1 MDHKSGPGAGC
12 VVVIALLAGLIGGLG
27 GGYYAGT
34 RAASTGGPGE
44 LPTLPTTPTSSV
56 KILHEDDA
64 VINSVRAVDPSVVKV
79 VAREEAPRSMMEHY
93 MGAPPRVSEGLG
105 TGFVFEYEDGH
116 QYVLT
121 NSHVVGGAQEIL
133 IKFVDGSTIHGELVN
148 QDQEKDIAVVRLVDA
163 PSDLPSVKLG
173 DSSDLE
179 IGQRVLAIGH
189 PFDFEHT
196 VTVGYVS
203 AIGNRQFGQSEWR
216 NVIQTDA
223 AINMG
228 NSGGPLV
235 NLAGEVIGINT
246 LIYSPTG
253 SGNIGLGFAIPIN
266 EAKEMLYFLVHGG
279 PWVGI
284 SAIMPNSPGFSQYYE
299 LPVSDGVVITAGRR
313 SSPAD
318 QSGIQPGDVI
328 LDIDGKQIANGDDL
342 RSAIFAHRIGD
353 TISFKIARNDSVTD
367 VEVVAGTVN
376 Q

>member
-1 MDHKSGPGAGC
+1 
-12 VVVIALLAGLIGGLG
+12 
-27 GGYYAGT
+27 
-34 RAASTGGPGE
+34 
-44 LPTLPTTPTSSV
+44 
-56 KILHEDDA
+56 
-64 VINSVRAVDPSVVKV
+64 
-79 VAREEAPRSMMEHY
+79 
-93 MGAPPRVSEGLG
+93 
-105 TGFVFEYEDGH
+105 
-116 QYVLT
+116 
-121 NSHVVGGAQEIL
+121 
-133 IKFVDGSTIHGELVN
+133 
-148 QDQEKDIAVVRLVDA
+148 
-163 PSDLPSVKLG
+163 
-173 DSSDLE
+173 
-179 IGQRVLAIGH
+179 
-189 PFDFEHT
+189 
-196 VTVGYVS
+196 
-203 AIGNRQFGQSEWR
+203 
-216 NVIQTDA
+216 
-223 AINMG
+223 MG

-299 LPVSDGVVITAGRR
+299 LPVSDGVVITAVRR

>member
-1 MDHKSGPGAGC
+1 
-12 VVVIALLAGLIGGLG
+12 
-27 GGYYAGT
+27 
-34 RAASTGGPGE
+34 
-44 LPTLPTTPTSSV
+44 
-56 KILHEDDA
+56 
-64 VINSVRAVDPSVVKV
+64 
-79 VAREEAPRSMMEHY
+79 

-299 LPVSDGVVITAGRR
+299 LPVSDGVVITAVRR